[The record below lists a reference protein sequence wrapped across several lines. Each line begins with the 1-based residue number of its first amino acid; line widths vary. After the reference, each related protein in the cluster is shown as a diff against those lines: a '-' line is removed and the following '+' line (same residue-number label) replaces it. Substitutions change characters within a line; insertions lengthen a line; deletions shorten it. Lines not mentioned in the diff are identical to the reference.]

1 MRLGRALEPA
11 AFLAAYV
18 FLDYIS
24 FIHSFSQLSITPW
37 NPPAGLAL
45 ALLLIRGIRWTP
57 LVFLA
62 ALVAD
67 FTVRTQVATPLP
79 TVLSA
84 AVVAVVYG
92 LLAHA
97 LRRPRGLDVSLHRLR
112 DVLLLNV
119 GAALASLVVAVLY
132 VGTFVATGQID
143 PVRFAAATTRFWIGD
158 MIGIAVMTPLLL
170 VARRF
175 VPRSPAPRRAAEAA
189 LQALAII
196 LMVWLVFGV
205 RAADEFRLFYLLF
218 LPMIWASVRFGL
230 AGAVMANLAT
240 QGALII
246 AIQSVGHESTTVTA
260 FQLLM
265 LVLALAS
272 LALGAAVAEGRRT
285 AAALQARQVE
295 LAHISRLSLAG
306 EMAAALAHELN
317 QPLMATMAFARAAQ
331 RLLDNNPQDTT
342 KARAA
347 MGRAVD
353 EAQRAGD
360 IIKSLR
366 QFIGQDRLMREAVP
380 PAKLLTDSV
389 ALAAPEAKRLGMRL
403 AANLDK
409 SAPDLQVDRVQVQ
422 QVLINLIRN
431 ALDAMVKA
439 DTADPWVTLSAES
452 ADEAIVF
459 EVADGGPGIAPD
471 IAERLFEP
479 FNTSKAT
486 GMGLGLSICR
496 TLVEAHGGIIWLERA
511 GPTGTTFRF
520 RLPLDPTETD

>member
-1 MRLGRALEPA
+1 MSPRRAIEPA
-11 AFLAAYV
+11 IFLAAYV
-18 FLDYIS
+18 FLDQIS
-24 FIHSFSQLSITPW
+24 FIHSISHLSITPW
-37 NPPAGLAL
+37 NPPAGLAM
-45 ALLLIRGIRWTP
+45 AFLLIRGVRWTP
-57 LVFLA
+57 LVFMASL
-62 ALVAD
+62 LAD
-67 FTVRTQVATPLP
+67 FLIRTPTTTILPAFLTAATI
-79 TVLSA
+79 A
-84 AVVAVVYG
+84 GFYG
-92 LLAHA
+92 LLVHI
-97 LRRPRGLDVSLHRLR
+97 LRRPLGLDISLHRLR

-119 GAALASLVVAVLY
+119 GAAFASLAVAVLY
-132 VGTFVATGQID
+132 VGTFVWFGQLD
-143 PVRFAAATTRFWIGD
+143 PARFTAATTRFWIGD

-170 VARRF
+170 VAYRF
-175 VPRSPAPRRAAEAA
+175 VPRWPSPRRLAEAA
-189 LQALAII
+189 LQGLTIVA
-196 LMVWLVFGV
+196 MVWLVFGF

-230 AGAVMANLAT
+230 DGAVLANLAT

-331 RLLDNNPQDTT
+331 RLLDNNPEDST

-360 IIKSLR
+360 IVKSLR
-366 QFIGQDRLMREAVP
+366 QFIGQDRLTREMVP
-380 PAKLLTDSV
+380 PARLIAD
-389 ALAAPEAKRLGMRL
+389 ALALVAPEAKRLGIRL
-403 AANLDK
+403 AANPDK
-409 SAPDLQVDRVQVQ
+409 SAPDLAVDRVQVQ
-422 QVLINLIRN
+422 QVLVNLIHN

-439 DTADPWVTLSAES
+439 DSVDPSVTVSAES
-452 ADEAIVF
+452 ESSAIVF

-471 IAERLFEP
+471 IGERLFEP

-496 TLVEAHGGIIWLERA
+496 TLVEAHGGTIWLERT
-511 GPTGTTFRF
+511 GPTGTSFRF
-520 RLPLDPTETD
+520 RLPFDPTEKD

>member
-1 MRLGRALEPA
+1 MRLARTFEPA
-11 AFLAAYV
+11 IFLAAYV

-45 ALLLIRGIRWTP
+45 ALLLLRGIRWTP

-62 ALVAD
+62 VLLAD
-67 FTVRTQVATPLP
+67 FAVRAPSATALP
-79 TVLSA
+79 TVISA
-84 AVVAVVYG
+84 TFIAVFYG
-92 LLAHA
+92 LLAHV
-97 LRRPRGLDVSLHRLR
+97 LRRPLGFDATLHRLR

-119 GAALASLVVAVLY
+119 GAAAVSLTVAVLY
-132 VGTFVATGQID
+132 VGTFTWAGQID
-143 PVRFAAATTRFWIGD
+143 PGRFAAATARFWIGD
-158 MIGIAVMTPLLL
+158 MIGIAVVTPLLL

-175 VPRSPAPRRAAEAA
+175 VPRTPSPRRAAEAT
-189 LQALAII
+189 LQAIAIV

-230 AGAVMANLAT
+230 AGAVMANLLT

-246 AIQSVGHESTTVTA
+246 AIQTVGHESTTVTA

-272 LALGAAVAEGRRT
+272 LTLGAAVAEGRRT

-317 QPLMATMAFARAAQ
+317 QPLMASMAFARAAQ
-331 RLLDNNPQDTT
+331 RLLDKTPHDTA
-342 KARAA
+342 KARSAID
-347 MGRAVD
+347 RAVG

-366 QFIGQDRLMREAVP
+366 QFVGQDRLVREAVP
-380 PAKLLTDSV
+380 PSKLVADAV
-389 ALAAPEAKRLGMRL
+389 ALVAPEAKRLGMRL
-403 AANLDK
+403 TANLDK
-409 SAPDLQVDRVQVQ
+409 SAPDLHVDRVQVQ
-422 QVLINLIRN
+422 QVLVNLVRN

-439 DTADPWVTLSAES
+439 DSPDPWVTLSITTAEN
-452 ADEAIVF
+452 DIIF
-459 EVADGGPGIAPD
+459 EVADSGPGIAPD

-496 TLVEAHGGIIWLERA
+496 TLVEAHGGIIWLERT
-511 GPTGTTFRF
+511 GPEGTTFRF